1 MVTDHSYGF
10 SIPSL
15 KWSQTIATVSQLQ
28 WQFKKSSMLNSVLRP
43 QTSLI
48 LSTSLLFTPT
58 QRAWFPYTWT
68 LSSHSLLG
76 DMRPLEFTIM
86 IKPFPTGK
94 GLSLL
99 ESAIDHSVFLSR
111 GLIFSTL
118 WVPMICCKPFI
129 HPFVIWVR
137 FTLDECWDTKKAFS
151 EHERSKEALEILLVR
166 ARTVKTHSENMSVV

>member
-1 MVTDHSYGF
+1 
-10 SIPSL
+10 
-15 KWSQTIATVSQLQ
+15 
-28 WQFKKSSMLNSVLRP
+28 MLNSVLRP

-48 LSTSLLFTPT
+48 LSTSILFTPT

-86 IKPFPTGK
+86 IKPFSTGK
-94 GLSLL
+94 GLSLR

-129 HPFVIWVR
+129 HPHQDKQREHRGTEEQRNRGTEDQRIRGKSRREQSRADKCCVWQKIYGTTKERVPSVI
-137 FTLDECWDTKKAFS
+137 
-151 EHERSKEALEILLVR
+151 ILPVDSQLWRVYI
-166 ARTVKTHSENMSVV
+166 A